1 MSERRRIA
9 VPDAAAGER
18 VDRLLALELDLS
30 RSAIARLVEAGAVTI
45 DGETVTTRSRRLTA
59 GETVEVDVPEPE
71 DPRPAADPEVE
82 VVVLH
87 EDDDLIVVDKPVG
100 LVVHPG
106 AGHRDGTLVNG
117 LLARYPEIA
126 DVGDPLRP
134 GIVHRLDR
142 DTTGVLAV
150 ARTQDA
156 YESLVDALA
165 ARAVGRVYHVLV
177 HGRPEAP
184 SGRIDAPIGRS
195 PRDPTRMAVV
205 ADGREALTDYEVLE
219 TMEPAEAAQLEC
231 RLHTGRTHQIRVHL
245 RAIRLP
251 VLGDDRYGRM
261 RHGASRPM
269 LHAHRLRLTHPTS
282 DEVIEVESPHPPDY
296 QAVLAGLRA
305 VRATDGADG

>member
-1 MSERRRIA
+1 MIERRRIA
-9 VPDAAAGER
+9 VPDAVAGER
-18 VDRLLALELDLS
+18 LDRLLALELDLS
-30 RSAIARLVEAGAVTI
+30 RSAVARLVETGAVAV
-45 DGETVTTRSRRLTA
+45 DGETIATRSRRLAA
-59 GETVEVDVPEPE
+59 GETIEVAVPEPD
-71 DPRPAADPEVE
+71 DPRPRPDPGVE
-82 VVVLH
+82 VVVVH
-87 EDDDLIVVDKPVG
+87 EDDELIVIDKPVG

-106 AGHRDGTLVNG
+106 AGHHDGTLVNG
-117 LLARYPEIA
+117 LLARYPELTE
-126 DVGDPLRP
+126 VGDPMRP

-142 DTTGVLAV
+142 DTTGLLAV

-156 YESLVDALA
+156 YDALVDALA
-165 ARAVGRVYHVLV
+165 ARAVGRTYHVLV

-205 ADGREALTDYEVLE
+205 ADGREAITDYEVIE

-261 RHGASRPM
+261 RHGATRPM

-282 DEVIEVESPHPPDY
+282 DEVIELESPHPPDY
-296 QAVLAGLRA
+296 EAVLTELRA
-305 VRATDGADG
+305 VAAPG

>member
-1 MSERRRIA
+1 MIERRRIA
-9 VPDAAAGER
+9 VPDAVAGER
-18 VDRLLALELDLS
+18 LDRLLALELDLS
-30 RSAIARLVEAGAVTI
+30 RSAVARLVETGAVAV
-45 DGETVTTRSRRLTA
+45 DGETIATRSRRLAA
-59 GETVEVDVPEPE
+59 GETIEVAVPEPD
-71 DPRPAADPEVE
+71 DPRPRPDPGVE
-82 VVVLH
+82 VVVVH
-87 EDDDLIVVDKPVG
+87 EDDELIVIDKPVG

-106 AGHRDGTLVNG
+106 AGHHDGTLVNG
-117 LLARYPEIA
+117 LLARYPELTE
-126 DVGDPLRP
+126 VGDPMRP

-142 DTTGVLAV
+142 DTTGLLAV

-156 YESLVDALA
+156 YDALVDALA
-165 ARAVGRVYHVLV
+165 ARAVGRTYHVLV

-205 ADGREALTDYEVLE
+205 ADGREAITDYEVIE

-261 RHGASRPM
+261 RHGATRPM

-282 DEVIEVESPHPPDY
+282 DEVIELESPHPPDY
-296 QAVLAGLRA
+296 EAVLTELRA
-305 VRATDGADG
+305 VTAPG